1 MHNLLHFDS
10 MITPKLITLVYW
22 IALALLALGCASVL
36 LAGEANFFV
45 RVFTVAIG
53 APLGALLIRV
63 YCELLIVLF
72 KINDNIQ
79 KLADRG

>member
-1 MHNLLHFDS
+1 MRELLYFNS

-22 IALALLALGCASVL
+22 ISLALLTLSGVFVL
-36 LAGEANFFV
+36 FAGEGNFIV
-45 RVFTVAIG
+45 RLLTLLIAL
-53 APLGALLIRV
+53 PLGALLIRV
-63 YCELLIVLF
+63 YCELLMVLF

>member
-1 MHNLLHFDS
+1 MRELFYFDS

-22 IALALLALGCASVL
+22 IALAVLALACLSIL
-36 LAGEANFFV
+36 LAGEGGIVV
-45 RVFTVAIG
+45 RVITVVVG

-63 YCELLIVLF
+63 YCELLMVLF

-79 KLADRG
+79 KIADR

>member
-1 MHNLLHFDS
+1 MRELLYFDS

-22 IALALLALGCASVL
+22 IALALLALGAVFVL
-36 LAGEANFFV
+36 FAGEGNFIV
-45 RVFTVAIG
+45 RLISLLISL
-53 APLGALLIRV
+53 PLGALLIRV
-63 YCELLIVLF
+63 YCELLMVLF

>member
-1 MHNLLHFDS
+1 MRELFYFDS

-22 IALALLALGCASVL
+22 IALAVLALACLSIL
-36 LAGEANFFV
+36 LAGEGGIVV
-45 RVFTVAIG
+45 RVITVVVG

-63 YCELLIVLF
+63 YCELLMVLF

-79 KLADRG
+79 KIADRG